1 MDWANLVEHLGI
13 YNLQREGTLLHAFQ
27 LVARHNPL
35 QVLIGVGYQQIKSVT
50 LGYGPE
56 FFAACRT
63 QEAFEIGP
71 SPVIILQRGELG

>member
-1 MDWANLVEHLGI
+1 
-13 YNLQREGTLLHAFQ
+13 
-27 LVARHNPL
+27 
-35 QVLIGVGYQQIKSVT
+35 VLIGVGYQQIESVT

-71 SPVIILQRGELG
+71 SPVIILQRGELS